1 MIGGGDDGGANKG
14 SSDRIREKV
23 ATYLAALRGGN
34 DLLLDS
40 SFSARC
46 DNGEL
51 KEIRQVLLR
60 RISKNMALETR
71 LREAGARVMHLKV
84 TFYTGICTEYCMAF
98 DTFHLFSVFCFL
110 FSAFVKLKI
119 WARDLVGKKQTT
131 FETNHTGR

>member
-1 MIGGGDDGGANKG
+1 MFDNDVCGQFCLLTVVFFWTGGGGDGGANKG

-84 TFYTGICTEYCMAF
+84 SFTLVFVLNTAWHLTPFICF
-98 DTFHLFSVFCFL
+98 LFSVFCSL
-110 FSAFVKLKI
+110 HLSS
-119 WARDLVGKKQTT
+119 
-131 FETNHTGR
+131 